1 MDIRRVV
8 NVPSAGDTAVTATK
22 ASTSRMTTVTRL
34 RTKSKMILIMITF
47 LPISDIS
54 PCTLFENGA
63 DVPDSNH
70 TLFLRVS
77 VQFLGILLYT
87 FLNRIVY
94 NFYQIVY
101 NFRLPKYAITQALCK
116 KRTVLTS

>member
-1 MDIRRVV
+1 MVIRRVV

-34 RTKSKMILIMITF
+34 RTRSKMILIMITF

-54 PCTLFENGA
+54 PCSLFENDA

-70 TLFLRVS
+70 TSLFWFFD
-77 VQFLGILLYT
+77 QIQGFLLYT
-87 FLNRIVY
+87 FLDGIVYNLFNIVY
-94 NFYQIVY
+94 NFLLNCLQ
-101 NFRLPKYAITQALCK
+101 
-116 KRTVLTS
+116 S